1 VLENIE
7 SLCDHQYIEVA
18 LKCSNSYRN
27 NKLSNIKRWNF
38 KRLDAELY
46 IEALEFLVSAKNP
59 DVCFIEPEEYANWI
73 TKIVSNAC
81 NIVASIVTRR
91 NRKRQVYWWSEKI
104 SDLRLAAIRA
114 KRVWCKSKRKR
125 GLDALDR
132 GKDYKVAKKL
142 LRSAIQ
148 KAKNSSWRELVA
160 TIEKDPWGLPYRL
173 VMGKLRSASSTLTEV
188 LDANSLAKLLESLF
202 PQNVGHVVTPENFQ
216 IERMEEMEVT
226 FAEVVRFV
234 RKRAIGN
241 VAPGPDNLKA
251 IAWKKVPNSIMG
263 HIMGV
268 LTGCLMEGVF
278 PRSW

>member
-1 VLENIE
+1 M
-7 SLCDHQYIEVA
+7 
-18 LKCSNSYRN
+18 
-27 NKLSNIKRWNF
+27 
-38 KRLDAELY
+38 
-46 IEALEFLVSAKNP
+46 
-59 DVCFIEPEEYANWI
+59 
-73 TKIVSNAC
+73 
-81 NIVASIVTRR
+81 
-91 NRKRQVYWWSEKI
+91 
-104 SDLRLAAIRA
+104 
-114 KRVWCKSKRKR
+114 
-125 GLDALDR
+125 DALDR

-160 TIEKDPWGLPYRL
+160 TIEKDPWSLPYRL
-173 VMGKLRSASSTLTEV
+173 VMGKLRSASPTLTEV